1 MINAVN
7 GYNVWVTDQDEA
19 LAFYVDVLRMEKT
32 ADIDLGF
39 MRWLTVSVPG
49 ATQPNL
55 VLCPLKLAGLDDA
68 QEHQAEQ
75 LLARGILGAVFLTS
89 DDVRTT
95 YDALLAAGAQSIQ
108 PPTEQ
113 SYGLD
118 CAVRDPFGNQIRIGS
133 PTTRD

>member
-7 GYNVWVTDQDEA
+7 GYNVWVNDQDEA
-19 LAFYVDVLRMEKT
+19 LDFYVGVLGMTKT

-39 MRWLTVSVPG
+39 MRWLTVSAPG

-55 VLCPLKLAGLDDA
+55 VLCPLTLAGLDADQQRQA
-68 QEHQAEQ
+68 QQ

-89 DDVRTT
+89 DDVHAT
-95 YDALLAAGAQSIQ
+95 YDALVAAGAESVQ

-133 PTTRD
+133 LTDRD